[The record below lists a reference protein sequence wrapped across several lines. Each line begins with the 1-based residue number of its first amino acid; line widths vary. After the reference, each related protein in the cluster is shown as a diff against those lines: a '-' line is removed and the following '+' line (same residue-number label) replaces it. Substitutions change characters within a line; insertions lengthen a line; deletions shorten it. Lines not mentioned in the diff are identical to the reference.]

1 MTLWH
6 KTLEARFSQFALEQQ
21 LLMVC
26 NELNRAQNNLE
37 DEPEY
42 RHSLER
48 AMELIDF
55 MTDQSLGYHR
65 LREILR
71 ARDQIAQAYLSKPT
85 STAKLQDVLIKLE
98 PKAWKMM
105 NGQLSIDNYES
116 VSVKTSTDRL

>member
-6 KTLEARFSQFALEQQ
+6 KTLESRFSQFALEQQ
-21 LLMVC
+21 ILMVC

-37 DEPEY
+37 DELEY

-55 MTDQSLGYHR
+55 MTDQSLGYNR

-71 ARDQIAQAYLSKPT
+71 ARDQIAQAYLSKPA
-85 STAKLQDVLIKLE
+85 STAQLQDVLIKLE
-98 PKAWKMM
+98 PKAWEMV
-105 NGQLSIDNYES
+105 NG
-116 VSVKTSTDRL
+116 